1 MKLIFD
7 QNTKEESLF
16 YLSQQFSLNY
26 ILNLD
31 SLYDYLST
39 IKEHFEIWIEKEPSE
54 FKGILKVFKMAE
66 SNNSYLFI
74 DQIVYRY
81 CQDTRGKDIQ

>member
-7 QNTKEESLF
+7 QNTKEEALF

-39 IKEHFEIWIEKEPSE
+39 IKEHFEIWIEKEWQNQI
-54 FKGILKVFKMAE
+54 ILI
-66 SNNSYLFI
+66 YL
-74 DQIVYRY
+74 
-81 CQDTRGKDIQ
+81 